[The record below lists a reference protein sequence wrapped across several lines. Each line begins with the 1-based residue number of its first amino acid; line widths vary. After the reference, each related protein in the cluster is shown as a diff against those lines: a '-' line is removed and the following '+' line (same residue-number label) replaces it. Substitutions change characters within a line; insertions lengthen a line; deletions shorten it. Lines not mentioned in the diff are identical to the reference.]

1 MENEN
6 IKEDQITS
14 EVEETEIV
22 HSNEENTGENSFSK
36 VILANILD
44 QSLVLAG
51 SAILLLL
58 SDVVL
63 RLFGYMFVRETG
75 AIVLA
80 GGIIY
85 FVLNCIYTPVM
96 EKSKAKNTI
105 GKKILS
111 IN

>member
-6 IKEDQITS
+6 IKEDQIPS
-14 EVEETEIV
+14 EVGETEV
-22 HSNEENTGENSFSK
+22 TPSDEKNSGENSFAK

-51 SAILLLL
+51 SVVLLLL
-58 SDVVL
+58 SDVIL
-63 RLFGYMFVRETG
+63 KIFGYMFVRETG

-85 FVLNCIYTPVM
+85 FILNCIYTPIM
-96 EKSKAKNTI
+96 EKKKSKNTI

>member
-1 MENEN
+1 MENEK
-6 IKEDQITS
+6 IKEDQITG
-14 EVEETEIV
+14 EVEETKAA
-22 HSNEENTGENSFSK
+22 HSEEENASKNSFAK

-51 SAILLLL
+51 SVILLLL
-58 SDVVL
+58 SDVIL
-63 RLFGYMFVRETG
+63 KIFGYMFVRETG

-96 EKSKAKNTI
+96 EKSKSKNTI

-111 IN
+111 VN

>member
-6 IKEDQITS
+6 IKEVQITN
-14 EVEETEIV
+14 EVEETEIAY
-22 HSNEENTGENSFSK
+22 SEEKNADENSFAK

-58 SDVVL
+58 SDVIL
-63 RLFGYMFVRETG
+63 KLFGYMFVRETG

-85 FVLNCIYTPVM
+85 FVLNCIYTPAM
-96 EKSKAKNTI
+96 EKSKSKNTI